1 MAVDVLEELGLDVAP
16 LSEAGRVRMKE
27 VLPSHCVVGN
37 PLDLTG
43 DTPAERY
50 KEAVLALAE
59 EEPGI
64 DLYLLIFGDPIPR
77 AMENCLEMKKAVDKP
92 ILACYIGGGE
102 VEEVEF
108 KKMNGA
114 RIPTFPTPERVA
126 RAARSVLTG

>member
-1 MAVDVLEELGLDVAP
+1 MAP
-16 LSEAGRVRMKE
+16 LSAEAKKKLTE

-59 EEPGI
+59 VEPGI

-77 AMENCLEMKKAVDKP
+77 AMENCLEMKKALSAP
-92 ILACYIGGGE
+92 LIACYIGGGE

-108 KKMNGA
+108 KKMNSSK
-114 RIPTFPTPERVA
+114 IPTFPTPERAA
-126 RAARSVLTG
+126 RAARSILTG